1 MEDTVLRVAILS
13 YYMLFQLT
21 GVKKKKKRLKREQ
34 DTFYILELKMKY
46 INKYQTSVD
55 LIVFN
60 CSYLSTVFFQIF
72 LTQLKIHCLRFQ

>member
-1 MEDTVLRVAILS
+1 MEDTVLLDAILS
-13 YYMLFQLT
+13 YMLFQLT
-21 GVKKKKKRLKREQ
+21 GVKKKKKKRLKREQ

-46 INKYQTSVD
+46 INKYQASVD
-55 LIVFN
+55 LSVFN